1 MSQLCIIPCGKKKI
15 WDKTPDI
22 GPTQAK
28 YAYIGVLHRLCR
40 QYVELYFENW
50 VIISG
55 KHGLLLPDDTVPGN
69 YDVTFRPNDPDVIS
83 VNLLRNQLKEKGL
96 DVFHDIVV
104 LTGKKYQPIINQT
117 FQQADS
123 IQYPLLG
130 TKGIGQMQ
138 GLLKNSIENNQAL
151 HTIREES

>member
-15 WDKTPDI
+15 WDKIPDV
-22 GPTQAK
+22 GPTKAK
-28 YAYIGVLHRLCR
+28 NAYIGVLHSLCR
-40 QYVELYFENW
+40 QYVELYFDNW

-55 KHGLLLPDDTVPGN
+55 KHGLLLPGDMVPGN
-69 YDVTFRPNDPDVIS
+69 YDVTFRPNDPDVITID
-83 VNLLRNQLKEKGL
+83 VLRYQLREKGL
-96 DVFHDIVV
+96 GLFRDIVV

-117 FQQADS
+117 FHEADS

-130 TKGIGQMQ
+130 TRGIGEMQ

-151 HTIREES
+151 HAGRKEF